1 MDILV
6 PAALIKLPKVG
17 DSAILVEKKS
27 QTLTVYTFSS
37 PHRED
42 GILGNAPE
50 IASPN
55 SPYPFME
62 MRSEDEVNRQDIQ
75 DRFLDVATKG
85 GRISHDPMPK
95 EFYEKVFETNC
106 STGEAAGRK
115 LVEGDKKTPE
125 GIYFIKKIFEDRY
138 LTPIYGK
145 RAFTTDYPNM
155 LDQKLGRTGSAIWIH
170 GTNRPLVPMDSN
182 GCVAMKNRDVVVLD
196 RYIQPDHTPIILA
209 NTLQY
214 CTVDEMASQREVLLN
229 FISRW
234 CETMNHGD
242 FGALLKFYGDDL
254 PPDGVTWTK
263 WQRLRQWNRPQSQG
277 EEENDQSAVF
287 ISLSAENV
295 GIYQQVNQLIVLFDL
310 VLTMHDRQSA
320 KASLTVG
327 KRKWFLDN
335 CHVKSHDAASSEKT
349 QPHDCEDFYLN
360 ESRCQ
365 IIADGYPV
373 LSISVKRG
381 EDPLI
386 AGANKLRRVR

>member
-1 MDILV
+1 MDELV

-27 QTLTVYTFSS
+27 QTLKVYTFSS
-37 PHRED
+37 P
-42 GILGNAPE
+42 G
-50 IASPN
+50 
-55 SPYPFME
+55 
-62 MRSEDEVNRQDIQ
+62 
-75 DRFLDVATKG
+75 
-85 GRISHDPMPK
+85 PMPTDS
-95 EFYEKVFETNC
+95 YEKVFEADC

-182 GCVAMKNRDVVVLD
+182 GCVAMRNRDVVVLD
-196 RYIQPDHTPIILA
+196 RYIQPDHTPIVLA

-214 CTVDEMASQREVLLN
+214 CTVHEMAAQREVLLN
-229 FISRW
+229 FISQW
-234 CETMNHGD
+234 CEAMNHGD
-242 FGALLKFYGDDL
+242 FGTILKFYGDDL
-254 PPDGVTWTK
+254 PPDGVTWKK
-263 WQRLRQWNRPQSQG
+263 WQHLRQWNRTRSEGEG
-277 EEENDQSAVF
+277 EEEQRAVS
-287 ISLSAENV
+287 ITLSAQNV

-310 VLTMHDRQSA
+310 VLTRHDHQLA
-320 KASLTVG
+320 KQRLTVG

-335 CHVKSHDAASSEKT
+335 GHVRLPRAAVSDTTVSDTAVSGTTASGTAVNGTTVSDTTASEET
-349 QPHDCEDFYLN
+349 HPLAHESFYGN
-360 ESRCQ
+360 GSTYQ
-365 IIADGYPV
+365 IAADGYSV
-373 LSISVKRG
+373 LSISVRRG

-386 AGANKLRRVR
+386 SGANKLYRAD